1 MIHLIAAT
9 LPQQS
14 TGPTIVRNCGSSVAS
29 ETTDSAKVEL
39 AEPLFGSI
47 TPYHQDSLEGS
58 GARKGSS
65 ELANPFWTF
74 W

>member
-14 TGPTIVRNCGSSVAS
+14 TGPTIVRNCGYCAAS
-29 ETTDSAKVEL
+29 ETTAFAKVEL
-39 AEPLFGSI
+39 AGLSFDYT
-47 TPYHQDSLEGS
+47 TPYRHNLFEGS
-58 GARKGSS
+58 GTQEGSS